1 MAGISMGTQLE
12 APEGFGPL
20 EKGVTY
26 HFLRSSP
33 KACRVLLIHFAIRP
47 AKEAIHK
54 SAQRPKKMV
63 TPTPLPVLTA
73 LERGEFETAILSK
86 QIRHCEVQNTMPPWL
101 LGLEGKNLLQLDG
114 LRSKYVKTH
123 ADRVEE
129 KVDYIYPLVREFDDI
144 LEAADPDFVLN
155 MRARSCVP
163 KQNETRLRLWFYTYM
178 LFGMNRQALHYPTHR
193 IGRWSRDTNTPQC
206 KQGRPHKY
214 LGKQHG
220 FNTSKEMKEKIHR
233 GWRRETGLGIQMTDI
248 YIKVMKKD
256 FGCSTRQITEGSQ
269 KRKVLW
275 HPDGKPFP
283 STGAFVYH
291 VLKEFGSDAVQLA
304 MYGYVRVRSKLLP
317 SIGPFTEYVW
327 QLMQVTERDAYSVGD
342 LARGLIEGN
351 PLPPLYVVR
360 LRDTASGLIT
370 GIGFSQGGERAS
382 AYRMALFCEAIP
394 KSKFCELF
402 GLAMEEWRWPSH
414 GNSPRNIQDRG
425 AGCTEDAFSRIVYYE
440 PVVKE
445 SPPSHAGQSKAV
457 IESTNPKTKTND
469 EAPGYFAS
477 SMRTFELV
485 RREIFRV
492 WKDNDTFHV
501 RSRIPPDLADKVSRP
516 TPLGVWVALDEL
528 GRNDAVEMTF
538 EDAVRAYLSK
548 AKATLS
554 SDGVAFHG
562 MHYRSDA
569 LDAVNGRRMVSG
581 KQTIDVEVYVLDAC
595 VRHIW
600 IDLHAQLIEL
610 DLQVAIPV
618 GNEVLYM
625 SLEELKQFEVFVDR
639 QDSFH
644 DEHRTAV
651 TMEIYELFK
660 QATGLDWD
668 AGARK
673 SGQPKRGGPAAMREA
688 AEAKRA
694 MGNGAPV

>member
-1 MAGISMGTQLE
+1 MAGISLGRQLE

-26 HFLRSSP
+26 HFLRSSWTTS
-33 KACRVLLIHFAIRP
+33 RVLLIHFTIRP
-47 AKEAIHK
+47 PKEVTHK
-54 SAQRPKKMV
+54 SERRPKKRV

-73 LERGEFETAILSK
+73 LERDKFEAAILSK
-86 QIRHCEVQNTMPPWL
+86 KIRHCEIQHTLPPWL
-101 LGLEGKNLLQLDG
+101 RGLEGKNWLQLDG
-114 LRSKYVKTH
+114 LRSGYVKSH
-123 ADRVEE
+123 ADRIENKVEF
-129 KVDYIYPLVREFDDI
+129 IYPLIRRVNEI
-144 LEAADPDFVLN
+144 LDVADPDLVLN
-155 MRARSCVP
+155 VRARSCLP

-178 LFGMNRQALHYPTHR
+178 LFGMNRQALQYPTHR
-193 IGRWSRDTNTPQC
+193 IGRWARDANTPQT
-206 KQGRPHKY
+206 KRGRPHKY
-214 LGKQHG
+214 LGKEHG
-220 FNTSKEMKEKIHR
+220 FNTSQEMKAKIHR
-233 GWRRETGLGIQMTDI
+233 GWRREAGLGIRMTKI
-248 YIKVMKKD
+248 YTNVMSKD
-256 FGCSTRQITEGSQ
+256 FGCSTRWITEGRQ
-269 KRKVLW
+269 RRQIVW
-275 HPDGKPFP
+275 HPQGKPFP
-283 STGAFVYH
+283 AKGAFVYH
-291 VLKEFGSDAVQLA
+291 VLKEFGADKVQLA

-317 SIGPFTEYVW
+317 PMGPYTEYVW

-360 LRDTASGLIT
+360 LRDTTSGLIT

-394 KSKFCELF
+394 KTKFCHLF
-402 GLAMEEWRWPSH
+402 GIAVEDWRWPSQ

-425 AGCTEDAFSRIVYYE
+425 AGCTQDAFSRIAYYE

-457 IESTNPKTKTND
+457 IESSNPKMMTND
-469 EAPGYFAS
+469 EAPGYIAS
-477 SMRTFELV
+477 GMRTFELV
-485 RREIFRV
+485 RREIFGV
-492 WKDNDTFHV
+492 LKDNDTFHV
-501 RSRIPPDLADKVSRP
+501 RSRVPPDLADKISRP

-528 GRNDAVEMTF
+528 GRNDAVDMTF

-554 SDGVAFHG
+554 ADGVAFHG

-600 IDLHAQLIEL
+600 IDLHGQLIEL
-610 DLQVAIPV
+610 DLQVAVPV
-618 GNEVLYM
+618 ANEVLYM
-625 SLEELKQFEVFVDR
+625 SLEELKQFEEFVKR

-668 AGARK
+668 AGTRK
-673 SGQPKRGGPAAMREA
+673 SGQPKRGGPDAKREA

-694 MGNGAPV
+694 MGNGVPV